1 MNKKTII
8 IISII
13 AVLLIGAL
21 AFLGIRLSQANKANE
36 EMVQL
41 FELEKEEMENEY
53 STFATQY
60 DEMQILISNDSLVAQ
75 LEREKLRTQQ
85 LLEEL
90 RATKASNAAEITRL
104 KKELKTVRAVM
115 RGYVVQIDSLNQV
128 NAKLTKENN
137 RVRTQYAEATRKV
150 CTAPF
155 RIL

>member
-1 MNKKTII
+1 MNKKILTII
-8 IISII
+8 ITV

-41 FELEKEEMENEY
+41 FELEKAEMEDEY

-90 RATKASNAAEITRL
+90 RATKASNAA
-104 KKELKTVRAVM
+104 
-115 RGYVVQIDSLNQV
+115 
-128 NAKLTKENN
+128 
-137 RVRTQYAEATRKV
+137 
-150 CTAPF
+150 
-155 RIL
+155 